1 MKGTGSLQLIRR
13 TGHLEL
19 HLQLIPEINET
30 AAGFAGRIAEI
41 LRAHKAKVLRA
52 TFFGRLAEQENTL
65 SKIGDS
71 LDEIDFPHT
80 WIEGNNC
87 NGTFI
92 NGVYIIAVSGLEVGR
107 LRENNR
113 IAGSYIRTRDAE
125 YCFLGGLCSD
135 PGLPAAEQAETVLAS
150 ADRILKQA
158 GLNYGDTIRTW
169 FYLDDILSWYGDFN
183 RARSSFYRRQGIFD
197 RLVPASTGIGGQN
210 ERGSR
215 VCMELTAIKPRNKG
229 FSIERV
235 VSPMQCSAEDYGSA
249 FSRAVKVS
257 DSEYESMT
265 ISGTAS
271 INREGKTMYPGDP
284 WKQIELSFSV
294 IRAILDSQ
302 GFSFGDVVRSYAYCS
317 DKNYIGKFG
326 KYMETCVPVKFAFIL
341 AQNDICRDELT
352 FEIEVD
358 VIRKK
363 IYP

>member
-107 LRENNR
+107 LREN
-113 IAGSYIRTRDAE
+113 
-125 YCFLGGLCSD
+125 CFLGGLCSD

-257 DSEYESMT
+257 DSEYETMT
-265 ISGTAS
+265 VSGTAS
-271 INREGKTMYPGDP
+271 INPEGKTVHAGDL
-284 WKQIELSFSV
+284 WNQIELSCSV
-294 IRAILDSQ
+294 VEAILESQ

-317 DKNYIGKFG
+317 DKSYSGTFH
-326 KYMETCVPVKFAFIL
+326 KYMETRMPVKFACIL
-341 AQNDICRDELT
+341 AQNDICRDDLM
-352 FEIEVD
+352 FEVEVD
-358 VIRKK
+358 VIKKK
-363 IYP
+363 IHPQSK

>member
-1 MKGTGSLQLIRR
+1 MSGKEYVRVIQR
-13 TGHLEL
+13 TGHR
-19 HLQLIPEINET
+19 EIHMQFVPGKGET
-30 AAGFAGRIAEI
+30 SETLAGKIDEI
-41 LRAHKAKVLRA
+41 IQAHDAHVIRA
-52 TFFGRLAEQENTL
+52 TFFGKLSEEENTL
-65 SKIGDS
+65 TSIGKK
-71 LDEIDFPHT
+71 LPETDFPCS
-80 WIEGNNC
+80 WIEGGSC
-87 NGTFI
+87 TDAFI
-92 NGVYIIAVSGLEVGR
+92 NGVYIFAVSGLEVSR
-107 LRENNR
+107 LYLNNDVV
-113 IAGSYIRTRDAE
+113 GSYYQTGEADF
-125 YCFLGGLCSD
+125 CFLGGLYSD
-135 PGLPAAEQAETVLAS
+135 PGLTPSEQTEQILNS
-150 ADRILKQA
+150 ADNLLKQA
-158 GLNYGDTIRTW
+158 GLSYENTVRTW
-169 FYLDDILSWYGDFN
+169 FYLDDILSWYDDFN
-183 RARSSFYRRQGIFD
+183 RARTSFYRRQGIFNK
-197 RLVPASTGIGGQN
+197 LVPASTGIGGQN
-210 ERGSR
+210 PRASK
-215 VCMELTAIKPRNKG
+215 VCLELTAINPRSNRY
-229 FSIERV
+229 FIEKIS
-235 VSPMQCSAEDYGSA
+235 SPMQCSAEEYGSA

-317 DKNYIGKFG
+317 DKNYTGKFG